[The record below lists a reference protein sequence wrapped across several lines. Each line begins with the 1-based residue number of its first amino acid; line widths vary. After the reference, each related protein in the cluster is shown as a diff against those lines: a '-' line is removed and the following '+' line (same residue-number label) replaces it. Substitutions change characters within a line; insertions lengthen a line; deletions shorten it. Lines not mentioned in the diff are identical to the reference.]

1 MSKDEN
7 VENVPNLEIV
17 KVVLMQI
24 EVVSTMTNSNIQESC
39 IHLLLM
45 CHLVNY

>member
-17 KVVLMQI
+17 KVVLIQI
-24 EVVSTMTNSNIQESC
+24 EVVSLT
-39 IHLLLM
+39 
-45 CHLVNY
+45 V

>member
-24 EVVSTMTNSNIQESC
+24 EVVSTMTNSNIQEPC

>member
-17 KVVLMQI
+17 KVVLIQI
-24 EVVSTMTNSNIQESC
+24 EVVSTMTNSNIQVSC
-39 IHLLLM
+39 IHLFLI